1 MTASAASH
9 LSEQGRSLLQRVAAA
24 RLEVTLAVTGFVV
37 IAVHILDDNFF
48 QPQPGTS
55 AGDHLVSGLV
65 PAATFLGAAAVYPRV
80 RAGVQTTLALTLGIL
95 GVAIG
100 VAEAG
105 YYTLQH
111 GPSGDDYTGLLAI
124 PAGLLLIGVGVVT
137 LWTTRRRD
145 GTRLRRFVRRGLLL
159 VAAALVFVVVVFP
172 LCIAYAFTH
181 VSHAEVPPADLGAAH
196 ENVAFETSDGLTL
209 RGWYVPSKNR
219 AAVIVF
225 PGRRGPQRQTRM
237 LVRHGYGVLLF
248 DRRGEGE
255 SDGDPNLFGWA
266 MDRDLKAAAAFLQR
280 RPEVDPDRIGGLGLS
295 VGGEMLLQAAAESK
309 AFKAVVSEGAGSRS
323 VREDLEKPRTMEDVL
338 ALPASFV
345 QTAGIA
351 LFSNHMPPPSL
362 VDLTG
367 RIAPRPTFL
376 IYALHGTGGEEK
388 QLNPKYYAAAGV
400 PKQIWEIAES
410 AHTGGIEA
418 RPVEYER
425 RVVGFFDRALQP
437 R

>member
-1 MTASAASH
+1 
-9 LSEQGRSLLQRVAAA
+9 
-24 RLEVTLAVTGFVV
+24 
-37 IAVHILDDNFF
+37 
-48 QPQPGTS
+48 
-55 AGDHLVSGLV
+55 
-65 PAATFLGAAAVYPRV
+65 
-80 RAGVQTTLALTLGIL
+80 
-95 GVAIG
+95 
-100 VAEAG
+100 
-105 YYTLQH
+105 
-111 GPSGDDYTGLLAI
+111 
-124 PAGLLLIGVGVVT
+124 
-137 LWTTRRRD
+137 
-145 GTRLRRFVRRGLLL
+145 VRRGLLL
-159 VAAALVFVVVVFP
+159 AAAALLFVLVVFP

-181 VSHAEVPPADLGAAH
+181 LSRAGVPPADLGAAH
-196 ENVAFETSDGLTL
+196 EDVAFETSDGLML
-209 RGWYVPSKNR
+209 KGWYVPSKNR

-225 PGRRGPQRQTRM
+225 PGRKGPQRQTRM

-266 MDRDLKAAAAFLQR
+266 MDRDLTAAAAFLQR
-280 RPEVDPDRIGGLGLS
+280 RPEVAPDRIGGLGLS
-295 VGGEMLLQAAAESK
+295 VGGEMLLQTAAESK
-309 AFKAVVSEGAGSRS
+309 TFKAIVSEGAGSRS
-323 VREDLEKPRTMEDVL
+323 VREDLEKPRTLEDVL

-367 RIAPRPTFL
+367 RIAPRPMFL

-388 QLNPKYYAAAGV
+388 QLNLKYYAAAGA
-400 PKQIWEIAES
+400 PKQIWEIPES

-425 RVVGFFDRALQP
+425 RVVGFFDRALLP